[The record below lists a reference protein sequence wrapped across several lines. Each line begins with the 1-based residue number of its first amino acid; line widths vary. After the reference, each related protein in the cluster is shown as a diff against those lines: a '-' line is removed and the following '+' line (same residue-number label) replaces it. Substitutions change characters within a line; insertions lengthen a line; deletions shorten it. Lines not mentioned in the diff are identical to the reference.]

1 MRDRCY
7 RLGWP
12 HGEEQDADNPC
23 VCGEPAFHKG
33 LHVCDDCGEKWAGGR
48 APEPGDPSH
57 TCPKRGVTVTD
68 QTPSAFYPSHDERCG
83 GDLSELE
90 DPSPTVADSPSDQ
103 AGDTGIQDQP
113 NRTQKEER

>member
-1 MRDRCY
+1 MRDQCY

-48 APEPGDPSH
+48 APEP
-57 TCPKRGVTVTD
+57 
-68 QTPSAFYPSHDERCG
+68 A
-83 GDLSELE
+83 
-90 DPSPTVADSPSDQ
+90 DPSPSATETLP
-103 AGDTGIQDQP
+103 DQP
-113 NRTQKEER
+113 GSTGTGNQTNGGH

>member
-48 APEPGDPSH
+48 APEPADPSLSSAE
-57 TCPKRGVTVTD
+57 T
-68 QTPSAFYPSHDERCG
+68 TP
-83 GDLSELE
+83 
-90 DPSPTVADSPSDQ
+90 DQ
-103 AGDTGIQDQP
+103 AGSTGVQDQ
-113 NRTQKEER
+113 TDGGQ